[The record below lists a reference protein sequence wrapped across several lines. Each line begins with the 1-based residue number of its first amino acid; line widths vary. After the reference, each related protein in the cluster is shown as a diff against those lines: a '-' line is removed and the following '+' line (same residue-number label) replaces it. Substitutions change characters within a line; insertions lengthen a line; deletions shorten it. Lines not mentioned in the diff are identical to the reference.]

1 MILSPRKSSD
11 HLGIYTS
18 WNLLI
23 LFVKEVIVWR
33 EGKDFLRNNIKK
45 LCSVGAIV
53 VQGNRIVSTG
63 YNGTPGPLTNCFEG
77 GCERCNTNK
86 SQGVD
91 LDKCNCIHA
100 EENSILEC
108 GKNWDFLW
116 ILSFFFRCA

>member
-1 MILSPRKSSD
+1 MKLA
-11 HLGIYTS
+11 H
-18 WNLLI
+18 
-23 LFVKEVIVWR
+23 IVR
-33 EGKDFLRNNIKK
+33 ERSNCMKR
-45 LCSVGAIV
+45 SVGAIV

-77 GCERCNTNK
+77 GCERCNQNK

-108 GKNWDFLW
+108 GIILFLRGVFLKKNKVCIEQREQQC
-116 ILSFFFRCA
+116 ILRFHHAVGVQKF